1 MRIRLAAG
9 LILVVAA
16 LAPGRSLHSAPSS
29 QGGAFSADV
38 ANCTR
43 VTLLQPPQSAAT
55 GAWSANGSELL
66 VADALNRTILR
77 YSVSGR
83 SLGPLPDPIR
93 SFLAPLSPA
102 ALKADP
108 TTGGSLV
115 EVDGSRFL
123 QLDRTYRPV
132 STYPQV
138 EPQAA
143 TAKQGTQQL
152 EAPFAWEP
160 LGGDILAFAD
170 IRLNRRVGEPQW
182 TVGFVRYPLGRPDAF
197 TLLREYGRG
206 DPVRTIQRLGF
217 QYIAAIKDTAYVLAM
232 ENPPAILVN
241 HKGETEFTTL
251 RTTLPGLEARPDL
264 PTLLTKDD
272 VAPVMAAVEQ
282 STMPVGLYSF
292 ENRLYMVARFFRDG
306 ATVWEIWQLDPESGA
321 ILSKARIPTNANHI
335 TVIPGPKA
343 WAIVE
348 KGPVTGWGPQEIRTA
363 LFIPAAVL
371 QGPTMITRG
380 GMLCRS
386 IAASN

>member
-1 MRIRLAAG
+1 MRLRLAAG
-9 LILVVAA
+9 LVLVVAA
-16 LAPGRSLHSAPSS
+16 LAPGRSLFSAPSS
-29 QGGAFSADV
+29 QGGPLPPGV

-43 VTLLQPPQSAAT
+43 ATLLQPPQSAAT
-55 GAWSANGSELL
+55 GAWSANGNELL

-77 YSVSGR
+77 YSASGR

-93 SFLAPLSPA
+93 SFVAQLSPST
-102 ALKADP
+102 LKADP

-115 EVDGSRFL
+115 EVDGGRFL

-132 STYPQV
+132 NTYPQV

-143 TAKQGTQQL
+143 TAKQGTRQL
-152 EAPFAWEP
+152 AAPFAWEP
-160 LGGDILAFAD
+160 VGGDILAFAD
-170 IRLNRRVGEPQW
+170 LSLNQRVGGTQW

-197 TLLREYGRG
+197 TLLKEYGHG
-206 DPVRTIQRLGF
+206 DPVRTFERLGY
-217 QYIAAIKDTAYVLAM
+217 QYMAAIKDTAYVLAM

-241 HKGETEFTTL
+241 QKGETGFTTL
-251 RTTLPGLEARPDL
+251 RATLPGLEQTPAL

-292 ENRLYMVARFFRDG
+292 ENRLYMVARFFKGG
-306 ATVWEIWQLDPESGA
+306 ATVWEIWQLDPESGE
-321 ILSKARIPTNANHI
+321 IVSKARIPTNANHI

-363 LFIPAAVL
+363 LFIPAAVF